1 MNKKSFLIGGKH
13 AVMSALQNENRVIED
28 LYVSNNIDLK
38 FLQNFYKSNVK
49 IINSKVEKIFISQK
63 INHQGYIAKIFPIT
77 PKKIELIL
85 NQELNDFV
93 ILDEIYD
100 HRNIGS
106 IFRTAAAFGI
116 NNIIVHKGK
125 FNSTS
130 PMLYKSAS
138 GAIEFLNIFEMN
150 NLSSA
155 IDLLKKNN
163 FWIYALDLKGENINK
178 NYKFAK
184 KNAFVLGSEDS
195 GVRILTKKKADY
207 LIRLPIS
214 KNIESLNVSN
224 SFACLMG
231 MYK

>member
-1 MNKKSFLIGGKH
+1 MNKNSFLIGGKH
-13 AVMSALQNENRVIED
+13 AVIAALKNSNRVVEE
-28 LYVSNNIDLK
+28 LFLSNNSLN
-38 FLQNFYKSNVK
+38 LLNNFPKSK
-49 IINSKVEKIFISQK
+49 IKTINSKIEKIFIAQQ
-63 INHQGYIAKIFPIT
+63 INHQGYIAKIQPIT
-77 PKKIELIL
+77 PPKIELIL
-85 NQELNDFV
+85 NKELNDFI
-93 ILDEIYD
+93 ILDDISD

-125 FNSTS
+125 FNSNS
-130 PMLYKSAS
+130 PMLYKASS
-138 GAIEFLNIFEMN
+138 GAIEFLNIFEMT

-163 FWIYALDLKGENINK
+163 FWVYALDIKGENINK

-184 KNAFVLGSEDS
+184 KNAFVLGSENNGIRDL
-195 GVRILTKKKADY
+195 IKKKADY

-214 KNIESLNVSN
+214 NNIESLNVAN

-231 MYK
+231 MYQ

>member
-1 MNKKSFLIGGKH
+1 MNKNSFLIGGKH
-13 AVMSALQNENRVIED
+13 AVTAALKNSNRIVDELFI
-28 LYVSNNIDLK
+28 SNNIINLSIDFPK
-38 FLQNFYKSNVK
+38 TKTKPINAK
-49 IINSKVEKIFISQK
+49 IEKIFTTQQ
-63 INHQGYIAKIFPIT
+63 INHQGYIAKIQPIT
-77 PKKIELIL
+77 PPKIELIL
-85 NQELNDFV
+85 KKELNDFV
-93 ILDEIYD
+93 ILDEISD

-125 FNSTS
+125 FNSNS
-130 PMLYKSAS
+130 PMLYKASS
-138 GAIEFLNIFEMN
+138 GAIEFLNIFEMT

-163 FWIYALDLKGENINK
+163 FWIYALDTMGENINK

-184 KNAFVLGSEDS
+184 KNAFILGSENN
-195 GVRILTKKKADY
+195 GIRKLTKKRADY

-214 KNIESLNVSN
+214 KNIESLNVAN